1 MQFASIKLCIFL
13 SHVGILTGDFY
24 GFLPWQVTELV
35 GYNFVSP
42 KASWRPCGK
51 DLAAK
56 KWIFCSG
63 IMIGSQIDVSLMS

>member
-1 MQFASIKLCIFL
+1 MQFASIKLCI
-13 SHVGILTGDFY
+13 SQPCGDFDR